1 MLNLVNINR
10 MWSYNERDSDQFSVG
25 QNQETGERSKVSDPD
40 QKIDDDD
47 REQRENEIVENSND
61 DLYE

>member
-10 MWSYNERDSDQFSVG
+10 MWSYNERDSDRFSVG

-40 QKIDDDD
+40 QKIDEDD